1 MVFSYGSPRK
11 LKQPWFTQAILDA
24 GVYVRVPKSQKRE
37 KEDGRE
43 KQGWLKKKKKSTE
56 SNTILKI
63 LKDEPLRKELYKIS
77 RIFLLIIK

>member
-37 KEDGRE
+37 KEEGRE
-43 KQGWLKKKKKSTE
+43 KQGWLKKKKK
-56 SNTILKI
+56 KH
-63 LKDEPLRKELYKIS
+63 RKQYNPEDSQRWAFKK
-77 RIFLLIIK
+77 RAV

>member
-1 MVFSYGSPRK
+1 MVFSSGNPRK

-24 GVYVRVPKSQKRE
+24 GVYIRVPKTRKERRRKGE
-37 KEDGRE
+37 KSGGD
-43 KQGWLKKKKKSTE
+43 KKKKSTQ

-77 RIFLLIIK
+77 SIFLLIIK